1 MVLQKIEVISL
12 FALLLISIFGS
23 DILAQEEKFRTQSVD
38 VFSVVDSSIGII
50 KDPDTK
56 LTIVDLGSFYGIG
69 GNGTIPDKIKFF
81 RDNNL
86 WRTIDKETGIS
97 PSTSHSEWQIPQ
109 TFFFNEL
116 PGRYKLILITND
128 TETLTFKFIVKQI
141 TEAYKE
147 NSLVNSMNNNPL
159 EENNE
164 IDSYS
169 KISPLKQFKSG
180 IPFNEIQCKD
190 DLVLIQ
196 KYDGSPACVIPE
208 TAQKLIEIN
217 WTKPNRDI

>member
-38 VFSVVDSSIGII
+38 VFSVVDSSIGIF

-69 GNGTIPDKIKFF
+69 GNGTIPDEIKFF

-128 TETLTFKFIVKQI
+128 TETLTFEFIVKQI
-141 TEAYKE
+141 TEDSKE

-164 IDSYS
+164 IDFYS

-196 KYDGSPACVIPE
+196 KYDGSPACVTPE
-208 TAQKLIEIN
+208 TAQKLIERN
-217 WTKPNRDI
+217 WTKPNRDT